1 MDAGPGVVVG
11 RRRRVVLVVDAANV
25 VGARPDGWWRDRAG
39 AARRL
44 LAGLGRLPGATV
56 EDPDGTPVVVAAVG
70 VVLEGRARQA
80 LPPGEPSPPDV
91 PVLLAPGSGDDA
103 LVDLVEELGVAV
115 DVGEVVLV
123 TADRGLR
130 TRVPVRSWGPGWLR
144 ALVDDQGAD
153 DARGGAGEEVRRAGS
168 ASRRERRS

>member
-1 MDAGPGVVVG
+1 MDAGPGGAVG
-11 RRRRVVLVVDAANV
+11 GGRRVVLVVDAANV

-56 EDPDGTPVVVAAVG
+56 EDPHGLPVVVAAVG

-80 LPPGEPSPPDV
+80 LPLGGESSAGV
-91 PVLLAPGSGDDA
+91 RVLLAPGSGDDA
-103 LVDLVEELGVAV
+103 LVDLVEQLGAV
-115 DVGEVVLV
+115 LDGGEVVLV

-130 TRVPVRSWGPGWLR
+130 ARVPVSSWGPGWLR
-144 ALVDDQGAD
+144 TLLDDRTD
-153 DARGGAGEEVRRAGS
+153 DPVGGPSDE
-168 ASRRERRS
+168 

>member
-1 MDAGPGVVVG
+1 MGGG
-11 RRRRVVLVVDAANV
+11 RRVVLVVDAANV

-39 AARRL
+39 AAHRL
-44 LAGLGRLPGATV
+44 LVGLARLPGATV
-56 EDPDGTPVVVAAVG
+56 EDPDGAPVVVAAVG

-80 LPPGEPSPPDV
+80 VASGAASAPVV

-103 LVDLVEELGVAV
+103 LVDLVEELTAV
-115 DVGEVVLV
+115 VDEEEVVLV

-130 TRVPVRSWGPGWLR
+130 ARVAVRSWGPGWLR
-144 ALVDDQGAD
+144 TLVDDDDGAD
-153 DARGGAGEEVRRAGS
+153 VAAGGAEEEVRRAGS